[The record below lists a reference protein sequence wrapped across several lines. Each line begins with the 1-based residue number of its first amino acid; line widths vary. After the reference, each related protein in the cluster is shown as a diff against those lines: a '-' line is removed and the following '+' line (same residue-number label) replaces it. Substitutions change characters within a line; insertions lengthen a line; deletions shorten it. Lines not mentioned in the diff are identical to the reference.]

1 MKLSED
7 IRRYLPQ
14 YLSDESVE
22 GLLQE
27 IKNFPNNINNIFYT
41 DRLKNDNIIFQGDAL
56 NDMPVVN
63 LPDPII
69 KETLSIVLSNTC
81 DLDLTNKR
89 AFSSQICYAPI
100 FNLEKYINSLKK
112 LKKFKDPASLNQH
125 INLIKK
131 QYITQILYLPIGGN
145 LDYEGIVFLDRIN
158 NCHNTFINREQL
170 SSKRLFTLSNY
181 GFYLLLTKISIH
193 FSRLKE
199 KVDRDDG
206 VII

>member
-1 MKLSED
+1 MNFSED

-14 YLSDESVE
+14 YLSEESVE

-27 IKNFPNNINNIFYT
+27 IKKFPNNINDIFYT
-41 DRLKNDNIIFQGDAL
+41 YKLKNENIVFQGDAL
-56 NDMPVVN
+56 KDLPVAN
-63 LPDPII
+63 LPEPII
-69 KETLSIVLSNTC
+69 KETPSIVLSNTC

-89 AFSSQICYAPI
+89 VFNSQICYAPI
-100 FNLEKYINSLKK
+100 FNFEKYISILQNS
-112 LKKFKDPASLNQH
+112 KKFKDPASLNNH
-125 INLIKK
+125 IDLIKK

-158 NCHNTFINREQL
+158 NCHNTFIDREQL

-193 FSRLKE
+193 FTRLKE

-206 VII
+206 III